1 MSEAQQIA
9 SGNHDERMRRGVELL
24 RRDNAMLERQVSVL
38 REALAARA
46 LLDGPTVIRQGPVL
60 DAIERLEREN
70 AALRKDNLKAHQMAC
85 EAGLERDRLRDEL
98 AALREAFAKAD
109 VLAEYSRFDGR
120 REWTVVE
127 TWVYP
132 NDIIVQMD
140 RAAFDA
146 ARAKEGQS

>member
-1 MSEAQQIA
+1 MSDTPRTDAMEI
-9 SGNHDERMRRGVELL
+9 DL
-24 RRDNAMLERQVSVL
+24 RLTYDDVAFVNSA
-38 REALAARA
+38 RE
-46 LLDGPTVIRQGPVL
+46 
-60 DAIERLEREN
+60 LEREN
-70 AALRKDNLKAHQMAC
+70 TALRKDNLKAHQMAC

-109 VLAEYSRFDGR
+109 VLAEHSRFDGR

-146 ARAKEGQS
+146 ARKEAKP